1 MLLCKKKRADEYNL
15 FWTQSNKPKI
25 KEQWAILI
33 CHVLF
38 TDKCILFTLRKYV
51 FRGQW
56 NQCVDNG
63 LFVLAITDNKR
74 RKWKVVGA
82 AKAANYQ
89 ISPSKISLPFIT
101 DSFRYAMLFTVVSL
115 AGAK

>member
-1 MLLCKKKRADEYNL
+1 M
-15 FWTQSNKPKI
+15 
-25 KEQWAILI
+25 
-33 CHVLF
+33 LF

-89 ISPSKISLPFIT
+89 ISPSKITLPFIT